1 MTTKDN
7 FEVHTLEY
15 IDKDSKNYRHW
26 SEGLK
31 MYITKN
37 NVTITLNE
45 DEIQQYGYKVVSLIV
60 ENRHGSKNVHDCPEE
75 TVERMRNRFEISL

>member
-15 IDKDSKNYRHW
+15 IDKDSKNYRRW

-45 DEIQQYGYKVVSLIV
+45 DEIQQLVKSLPRTIG
-60 ENRHGSKNVHDCPEE
+60 GSY
-75 TVERMRNRFEISL
+75 